1 MRNPNHKPT
10 GNSVIRVVFVA
21 LSVIFQVFW
30 LLLLVLRLNQYST
43 WISLFTSILSVAVV
57 LRLYSK
63 NTNTAMKMPWI
74 MLILVFPVM
83 GLSMYLLFEIAG
95 DPGIGKRLAAARR
108 EIQTCLPT
116 DAQVIAHV
124 EQTDISA
131 ARQFTYLEKNQGWPV
146 YENTRVTYYAKAA
159 DAFEAM
165 KRDLETA
172 EHFIFMEYFII
183 EDSDSFWEIED
194 ILVRKARAGVDVR
207 LMYDDIGS
215 MGYVNMRFAQRL
227 NQEGIRCYAFN
238 PAIPFLNLFMNHR
251 DHRKITVVDGKVG
264 YTGGYN
270 LSNDYFGR
278 TRRLGI
284 WKDTGLR
291 LEGEAVK
298 SLTAAFGELWQVQSR
313 SKEDFSRFLNIR
325 YSVPAPGF
333 VQPYADNP
341 LSEERTAENVY
352 LNLISQA
359 NKTLYFMT
367 PYLIITEEMDRSL
380 RLAAK
385 RGVDV
390 RIITPG
396 IPDKKTVFAITRS
409 YYSGLV
415 RQGVRIFEFTPG
427 FCHAKVCL
435 CDGTIASV
443 GTSNLDYRS
452 LYHHFEN
459 NVLFTGCDAIKE
471 VAADFEDMFR
481 KCTEVTEKYRTGR
494 GAMLQLWQC
503 ILRLFSPLL

>member
-1 MRNPNHKPT
+1 MHNRTHKPT
-10 GNSVIRVVFVA
+10 GNSIIRLVIVV
-21 LSVIFQVFW
+21 LSVLFQAGW
-30 LLLLVLRLNQYST
+30 LLLLVERLNRYST
-43 WISLFTSILSVAVV
+43 WISLFTSILSIAVV

-63 NTNTAMKMPWI
+63 NINTAMKLPWI
-74 MLILVFPVM
+74 TLILVFPVM
-83 GLSMYLLFEIAG
+83 GLSMYLLFVIAG
-95 DPGIGKRLAAARR
+95 DPGIGKRLAAVRKR
-108 EIQTCLPT
+108 LRTCLPENT
-116 DAQVIAHV
+116 PVIAHV
-124 EQTDISA
+124 EEGDLSA
-131 ARQFTYLEKNQGWPV
+131 ARQFTYLEKNLGWPV
-146 YENTRVTYYAKAA
+146 YENTAVTYYAEAV

-165 KRDLETA
+165 KADLEKA
-172 EHFIFMEYFII
+172 ENFIFMEYFIV

-194 ILVRKARAGVDVR
+194 ILIRKAREGVDVR
-207 LMYDDIGS
+207 LQYDDIGS
-215 MGYVNMRFAQRL
+215 IGYVNMRFAQRL
-227 NQEGIRCYAFN
+227 NAEGIRCYAFN
-238 PAIPFLNLFMNHR
+238 PALPFLNLFMNHR
-251 DHRKITVVDGKVG
+251 DHRKITVIDGKVG

-367 PYLIITEEMDRSL
+367 PYLIITEEMDRAL

>member
-1 MRNPNHKPT
+1 MHNRTHKPT
-10 GNSVIRVVFVA
+10 GNSIIRLVIVV
-21 LSVIFQVFW
+21 LSVLFQAGW
-30 LLLLVLRLNQYST
+30 LLLLVERLNRYST
-43 WISLFTSILSVAVV
+43 WISLFTSILSIAVV

-63 NTNTAMKMPWI
+63 NINTAMKLPWI
-74 MLILVFPVM
+74 TLILVFPVM
-83 GLSMYLLFEIAG
+83 GLSMYLLFVIAG
-95 DPGIGKRLAAARR
+95 DPGIGKRLAAVRKR
-108 EIQTCLPT
+108 LRTCLPENT
-116 DAQVIAHV
+116 PVIAHV
-124 EQTDISA
+124 EEGDLSA
-131 ARQFTYLEKNQGWPV
+131 ARQFTYLEKNLGWPV
-146 YENTRVTYYAKAA
+146 YENTAVTYYAEAV

-165 KRDLETA
+165 KADLEKA
-172 EHFIFMEYFII
+172 ENFIFMEYFIV

-194 ILVRKARAGVDVR
+194 ILIRKAREGVDVR
-207 LMYDDIGS
+207 LQYDDIGS
-215 MGYVNMRFAQRL
+215 IGYVNMRFAQRL

-367 PYLIITEEMDRSL
+367 PYLIITEEMDRAL